1 MFFILSKTAGF
12 FLLPSNLLIVLALLG
27 VVLMATRWRRA
38 GTRLTVVSVIL
49 LALAGF
55 TPIGLLLENVLENRF
70 PRWDPARGA
79 PDGIVIL
86 GGALD
91 PVTTRVRGDVA
102 LNGSAERV
110 TAIAALAR
118 AYPTARIVYSGGD
131 GSLSGKAGKEADYIY
146 PLLDSF
152 GVPRDRVLLES
163 RSRNTAEN
171 AAFSKEL
178 VKPKAGERWL
188 VVTSA
193 FHMPRAMGCFRRV
206 DFPVEAYPVD
216 WHTPRRIGLRLG
228 TDFADGL
235 SHLNLAAHEWT
246 GLLVYWLTGRTSAL
260 FPAP

>member
-27 VVLMATRWRRA
+27 VVLMATRRRRA
-38 GTRLTVVSVIL
+38 GSRLTVISVLL
-49 LALAGF
+49 LAIAGF
-55 TPIGLLLENVLENRF
+55 TPIGLLLENALENRF

-91 PVTTRVRGDVA
+91 AATTRLRGDVA
-102 LNGSAERV
+102 LNGGAERV

-118 AYPTARIVYSGGD
+118 AYPNARIVYSGGD
-131 GSLSGKAGKEADYIY
+131 ASLSGEAGKEADYIY

-152 GVPRDRVLLES
+152 GVPRERVLLER

-171 AAFSKEL
+171 ATFSKEL

-188 VVTSA
+188 LVTSA
-193 FHMPRAMGCFRRV
+193 FHMPRAVGSFRRV
-206 DFPVEAYPVD
+206 DFQVEAYPVD
-216 WHTPRRIGLRLG
+216 WHTPRRVGLRPG
-228 TDFADGL
+228 ADFADGL
-235 SHLNLAAHEWT
+235 SHLNLAVHEWT
-246 GLLVYWLTGRTSAL
+246 GLFVYWLTGRTSAL
-260 FPAP
+260 LPAP

>member
-12 FLLPSNLLIVLALLG
+12 FLLPSNLLIVLALAG

-38 GTRLTVVSVIL
+38 GTRLTVASVIL

-55 TPIGLLLENVLENRF
+55 TPIGLLLENALENRF

-91 PVTTRVRGDVA
+91 PVATRVRGAPA
-102 LNGSAERV
+102 LNDSAERV
-110 TAIAALAR
+110 TAIATLAR
-118 AYPTARIVYSGGD
+118 AYPNARIVYSGGD
-131 GSLSGKAGKEADYIY
+131 ASLRANAGPETDALY

-152 GVPRDRVLLES
+152 GVSRDRVLLES

-171 AAFSKEL
+171 AIFSKEL
-178 VKPKAGERWL
+178 AQPKAGERWL

-193 FHMPRAMGCFRRV
+193 FHMPRAIGCFRRV

-216 WHTPRRIGLRLG
+216 WHTPRRVQLRLG
-228 TDFADGL
+228 ANFADGL
-235 SHLNLAAHEWT
+235 SHLNLAVHEWT
-246 GLLVYWLTGRTSAL
+246 GLFVYWLTGRTSEL